1 MKTAAVAVL
10 LSLFLLPS
18 VQGEGDVH
26 KGGRWTPVDY
36 NDGDKKPPKPIIPK
50 DSTIHVLIAAYRDK
64 LCGRTVA
71 ELFIYSA
78 TPEKVSVGVIEQY
91 REGDIRCLEE
101 YCRLM
106 EEITPG
112 HCPYKNQIRIKEI
125 DARTMHGP
133 MHARSFSGELLGDED
148 FCLQVDAHTQ
158 PTKHWDQRLIEEWS
172 HAENE
177 YAVLST
183 YLQRVEDMSS
193 REVGSNINKWHEVP
207 LMCSTVGGMF
217 GMVRN
222 QQASAG
228 KSLTRPIRS
237 CFWGAGFSFSKC
249 HAERRVPHDPNT
261 RGVFDG
267 EEFTRAIRLFTHG
280 YDVYAPS
287 RSLLFHDYTIAQS
300 DPKKWH
306 AGGSGGESIKSYNR
320 LKGLLGLP
328 GGKKEDIGQY
338 GFGTRRTREQYEVQ
352 CGMNLTS
359 GWSSDNSKCGD
370 LRWVPFEEEESHRT
384 VSVKKQPPTGIPSSV
399 DQHKASGHIIVR
411 NTNSVGLI
419 PIMII
424 LTIVIVFLARK
435 HSPMRP
441 RVD

>member
-1 MKTAAVAVL
+1 MKAVCQIVL
-10 LSLFLLPS
+10 LLVLSSPLCQS
-18 VQGEGDVH
+18 EGDVH
-26 KGGRWTPVDY
+26 KGGHWVPVDY
-36 NDGDKKPPKPIIPK
+36 SDGDRKPPKPVIPE
-50 DSTIHVLIAAYRDK
+50 SPTVHVLIAAYRDK

-71 ELFIYSA
+71 ELFNYSA
-78 TPEKVSVGVIEQY
+78 TPDKLTVGVIEQFE
-91 REGDIRCLEE
+91 EGDMRCLED
-101 YCRLM
+101 YCRRM
-106 EEITPG
+106 EEMTPG
-112 HCPYKNQIRIKEI
+112 HCPYKNQIRIKELP
-125 DARTMHGP
+125 AHSMHGP

-158 PTKHWDQRLIEEWS
+158 PTKNWDTRLIEEWS

-183 YLQRVEDMSS
+183 YLQRVEDMAS
-193 REVGSNINKWHEVP
+193 REIGSNINNWHEVP

-228 KSLTRPIRS
+228 KMLTRPLRS

-249 HAERRVPHDPNT
+249 HAERRVPHDPHT

-287 RSLLFHDYTIAQS
+287 HSLLFHDYTVAQS

-306 AGGSGGESIKSYNR
+306 AGSSGGKSVQSYAR
-320 LKGLLGLP
+320 LKGFLGLP
-328 GGKKEDIGQY
+328 QGIPQNMGKY
-338 GFGTRRTREQYEVQ
+338 GFGTVRTKEQYEQQ
-352 CGMNLTS
+352 CGMNLSS
-359 GWSSDNSKCGD
+359 GWQSDNSRCGD
-370 LRWVPFEEEESHRT
+370 LRWVPFVEAT
-384 VSVKKQPPTGIPSSV
+384 KPS
-399 DQHKASGHIIVR
+399 
-411 NTNSVGLI
+411 NTNNEVLKPVLPKDRLIPKTTTSVGLM

-424 LTIVIVFLARK
+424 LTIIIAFLARK